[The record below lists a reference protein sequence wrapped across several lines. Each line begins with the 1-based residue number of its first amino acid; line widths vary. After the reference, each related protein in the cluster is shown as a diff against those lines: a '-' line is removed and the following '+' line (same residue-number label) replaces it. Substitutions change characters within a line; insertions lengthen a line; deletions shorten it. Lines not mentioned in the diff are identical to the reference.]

1 MFSMRFDSGEVE
13 QKIRAVHR
21 LLLRHNYEVRMV
33 EAGAGDDFG
42 DDPLRFL
49 LDLKRNGGV
58 MLAVCTAHYAEMTAS
73 RYSSHE
79 ELRYCHEHRIQVL
92 PLRMDDIYPPEP
104 PWGPSHPYD
113 EMGRAEA
120 LVSLAL
126 PPSLPYVDCR
136 GKTVEEIASGIAARL
151 RRS

>member
-1 MFSMRFDSGEVE
+1 
-13 QKIRAVHR
+13 
-21 LLLRHNYEVRMV
+21 MV

-92 PLRMDDIYPPEP
+92 PLRTLGSKWMAFFVHVF
-104 PWGPSHPYD
+104 S
-113 EMGRAEA
+113 
-120 LVSLAL
+120 VFF
-126 PPSLPYVDCR
+126 
-136 GKTVEEIASGIAARL
+136 TARL
-151 RRS
+151 SMWLSCHILMARQARHG